1 MKIAIYI
8 VLGIV
13 TLIFSAYWFAEAR
26 RHTRGPV
33 TPTIAD
39 LLVGFVTIFLDT
51 LGIGCFATITFCYK
65 LRNMVPDELIP
76 GTLNIGVTLAAV
88 AEAYIYL
95 TVDVE
100 PVTLGSLI
108 AAAAL
113 GSWLGAG
120 VVAHW
125 PRRKIQIG
133 MGAVLLATAGFGLA
147 RQWGVLQGGG
157 DLLGVSGIK
166 LALGIA
172 ATFLLGALMTLGI
185 GFFAPC
191 MMIIFL
197 LGMNLKTAFPIM
209 MASTAFVGAVGSIQ
223 FIRKARYSLGPALG
237 LMLGGIPGVLIA
249 AYIVKEIPL
258 DWLRWLVIFILAYTA
273 IMMLRSAARERA
285 GIVRPSLPNALLP
298 SKPPE

>member
-65 LRNMVPDELIP
+65 VRNMVPDELIP

-147 RQWGVLQGGG
+147 RQLGVLQGGG
-157 DLLGVSGIK
+157 ELLGVSGIK

-285 GIVRPSLPNALLP
+285 RA
-298 SKPPE
+298 

>member
-65 LRNMVPDELIP
+65 VRNMVPDELIP

-147 RQWGVLQGGG
+147 RQLGVLQGGG

-285 GIVRPSLPNALLP
+285 RA
-298 SKPPE
+298 

>member
-1 MKIAIYI
+1 MKTAIYLA
-8 VLGIV
+8 LGILTIIFIV
-13 TLIFSAYWFAEAR
+13 IWLITARKQDLGPRKPTL
-26 RHTRGPV
+26 P
-33 TPTIAD
+33 D
-39 LLVGFVTIFLDT
+39 LAVGFVTIFLDT

-76 GTLNIGVTLAAV
+76 GTMNIGVTLAAV

-95 TVDVE
+95 TVEVE

-108 AAAAL
+108 AAAAV

-120 VVAHW
+120 IVAHW

-133 MGAVLLATAGFGLA
+133 MGAVLLATGAFGLA
-147 RQWGVLQGGG
+147 RQLGVIQGGG
-157 DLLGVSGIK
+157 DALGVDGVK
-166 LALGIA
+166 LAAAVA

-209 MASTAFVGAVGSIQ
+209 MASTAFVGLVGSIQ
-223 FIRKARYSLGPALG
+223 FLRNARYQLGPALG
-237 LMLGGIPGVLIA
+237 LTLAGIPGVLIA

-258 DWLRWLVIFILAYTA
+258 DWLRWMVILILVYTA
-273 IMMLRSAARERA
+273 VMMLRTAARERA
-285 GIVRPSLPNALLP
+285 GA
-298 SKPPE
+298 

>member
-1 MKIAIYI
+1 MKTAIYL
-8 VLGIV
+8 VLGV
-13 TLIFSAYWFAEAR
+13 VSVIFAVVWFLEAR
-26 RHTRGPV
+26 KHSEGPQR
-33 TPTIAD
+33 PGIAD
-39 LLVGFVTIFLDT
+39 LAVGFVTIFLDT

-76 GTLNIGVTLAAV
+76 GTMNIGVTLAAV

-108 AAAAL
+108 TAAAA

-120 VVAHW
+120 IVAHW

-133 MGAVLLATAGFGLA
+133 MGTVLLLTAGFGLA
-147 RQWGVLQGGG
+147 RQLGMLRGGG
-157 DLLGVSGIK
+157 DLLGVTGIK
-166 LALGIA
+166 LALGVA

-191 MMIIFL
+191 MMVIFL

-258 DWLRWLVIFILAYTA
+258 DWLRWMVIVILAYTA
-273 IMMLRSAARERA
+273 IMMLRTAARERRAQA
-285 GIVRPSLPNALLP
+285 GLRAA
-298 SKPPE
+298 

>member
-8 VLGIV
+8 ALGIV

-65 LRNMVPDELIP
+65 VRNMVPDELIP

-108 AAAAL
+108 AAAAI

-147 RQWGVLQGGG
+147 RQFGLLQGGG
-157 DLLGVSGIK
+157 ELLGVSGIK
-166 LALGIA
+166 LGLGIA

-209 MASTAFVGAVGSIQ
+209 MASTAFVGTVGSIQ

-258 DWLRWLVIFILAYTA
+258 DWLRWLVIFILAYTS
-273 IMMLRSAARERA
+273 IMMLRTASRERA
-285 GIVRPSLPNALLP
+285 RA
-298 SKPPE
+298 

>member
-1 MKIAIYI
+1 MKTAIYLA
-8 VLGIV
+8 LGILTAV
-13 TLIFSAYWFAEAR
+13 FCVYWYQSSRRQAVGPRKPTL
-26 RHTRGPV
+26 
-33 TPTIAD
+33 AD
-39 LLVGFVTIFLDT
+39 LAVGFVTIFLDT

-76 GTLNIGVTLAAV
+76 GTMNIGVTLAAV

-100 PVTLGSLI
+100 PITLGSLI
-108 AAAAL
+108 AAAAI

-120 VVAHW
+120 IVAHW

-133 MGAVLLATAGFGLA
+133 MGTVLLLTGAFGLA
-147 RQWGVLQGGG
+147 RQLGVIQGGG
-157 DLLGVSGIK
+157 EALGVTGVK
-166 LALGIA
+166 LAAGIA

-191 MMIIFL
+191 MMVIFL

-209 MASTAFVGAVGSIQ
+209 MASTAFVGTVGSIQ
-223 FIRKARYSLGPALG
+223 FLRNARYQLGSALG
-237 LMLGGIPGVLIA
+237 LTIAGIPGVFIA

-258 DWLRWLVIFILAYTA
+258 DWLRWMVVLILVYTA
-273 IMMLRSAARERA
+273 IMMLRSAARERVA
-285 GIVRPSLPNALLP
+285 TAAA
-298 SKPPE
+298 